1 MLPELGTFLRFQAQR
16 HLQAAIRRPSD
27 IVGPLIFFLMV
38 ITLFPIGL
46 GPDPK
51 ILASLAPGILWVVA
65 LLSSLVVSGRL
76 FQSDYEDGTLEQLAL
91 SPHPLAI
98 SAMVEVF
105 CHWLLS
111 GILLAL
117 ASPVFAALLNMPSQ
131 AIPVLMGS
139 LVLGTLCL
147 SLIGAVAA
155 SLTVALRRGGVLLSL
170 LSIPLTVPVLI
181 FGTAAVREAAL
192 GYDPYSWLALLGAL
206 AAAGCVLAPLAIAAG
221 LRISLEA

>member
-1 MLPELGTFLRFQAQR
+1 MLPEAGAFLRYQGQR
-16 HLQAAIRRPSD
+16 HLQVALRRPSD

-46 GPDPK
+46 GPDPAV
-51 ILASLAPGILWVVA
+51 LAGLAPGILWVVA

-76 FQSDYEDGTLEQLAL
+76 FQADFEDGTLEQLVL

-98 SAMVEVF
+98 SAMVEVL

-111 GILLAL
+111 GVLLAL
-117 ASPVFAALLNMPSQ
+117 ASPAFAVLLNMPSR
-131 AIPVLMGS
+131 AIPVLMTS
-139 LVLGTLCL
+139 LALGTLCL

-192 GYDPYSWLALLGAL
+192 GYDPSSWLALLGAL
-206 AAAGCVLAPLAIAAG
+206 AAGGCVLAPFAIAAG